1 MTQPQARVPVGANP
15 GGVDVSCDPAAAPGV
30 SPLLRLS
37 TLQYRNTVR
46 DLLAAVGASALL
58 PAIAD
63 QLGSIPDDSL
73 ADGFRGRD
81 NRTALE
87 HVQGYFDVGRKVG
100 DALTAD
106 PALLTTVAGAC
117 AGEATLSPSCVD
129 GFLDRFVQLA
139 YRRPLSPA
147 ERADFASLN
156 DGTRS
161 PAQAIRALI
170 VVALSSPRFVHHVE
184 VDGSALSSADDVLQ
198 LSAYEIASRLS
209 YTFWQ
214 TMPDAELLRAA
225 EDGSLASD
233 DGFAAQLERVFE
245 DPRTQQT
252 LWSFWNEW
260 FRFEKFTGFE
270 STRPALQALAQGES
284 LGVKGHDHYAD
295 MVQEVQD
302 LTSLFTFQKNATLS
316 DLLTTD
322 LSLTKSAD
330 LAHLYGVS
338 AWSGQGEYPRLPP
351 TRVGLLQR
359 AALLVSN
366 LEQTNPFHRGAF
378 LRRTLLCDPLPQP
391 DPNSLPPGSLDP
403 PKPSSAQTTRQ
414 RFQAKVEGNVLC
426 QGCHG
431 SFSDIGYALESF
443 DALGRF
449 RSVEQVFDEKNRRQA
464 RRASHRH
471 QRRAQ
476 DHARRLE
483 PGGGCGRAQSTPG
496 CEPKGRSLP
505 SPALLRICRTASG
518 KRRHLGRV
526 RGAGSGSGLERSS
539 ARPGRRIPALGPIF
553 ELFFSERWDRND
565 GSDPRRR
572 IAATLFAR
580 HGRSA
585 ARAAILAIAAAQG
598 GGSAGDDFS
607 QASDRLQEL
616 QHAADQAV
624 VSGLHRQRLSAEEF
638 EIQ

>member
-1 MTQPQARVPVGANP
+1 MTAQKQPHRPSYAILLAFALGCNSGSVGAGAGAGAGGGGGSSGATPGEVPVGTNP
-15 GGVDVSCDPAAAPGV
+15 GGATTSCDAAATPGV

-37 TLQYRNTVR
+37 TLQYRNTVT
-46 DLLAAVGASALL
+46 DLLDAVGASAARA
-58 PAIAD
+58 AIEGP
-63 QLGSIPDDSL
+63 LGSIPDDSL

-87 HVQGYFDVGRKVG
+87 HVQGYFNVGRALG
-100 DALTAD
+100 DALAGD

-117 AGEATLSPSCVD
+117 AGEATLSAACVD
-129 GFLDRFVQLA
+129 GFLDRFVRLA

-161 PAQAIRALI
+161 PAAALRAMV

-184 VDGSALSSADDVLQ
+184 VDGSALASAADVLQ
-198 LSAYEIASRLS
+198 LSSYEIASRLS

-214 TMPDAELLRAA
+214 TMPDSELLRAA
-225 EDGSLASD
+225 EDGSLASEA
-233 DGFAAQLERVFE
+233 GFASQLERVFA
-245 DPRTQQT
+245 DARTQQT

-270 STRPALQALAQGES
+270 TTRPGLQALAQGES

-295 MVQEVQD
+295 MVQEVRD
-302 LTSLFTFQKNATLS
+302 LTSLFTFQKRATVS

-322 LSLTKSAD
+322 LSVTKSAD

-338 AWSGQGEYPRLPP
+338 AWSGQGEYPKLPP

-378 LRRTLLCDPLPQP
+378 VRRALLCDPLPQP

-414 RFQAKVEGNVLC
+414 RFQAKVEGKVLC

-443 DALGRF
+443 DALGRY
-449 RSVEQVFDEKNRRQA
+449 RTVEQVFDEQTGKLLAELPLDTQGVPKITSSDLTPIADAGELNRRLVESQKVEA
-464 RRASHRH
+464 CLAERYFEFSVRRAAS
-471 QRRAQ
+471 ADTLDECLVQ
-476 DHARRLE
+476 DLAAGLKDPAIGLGGAFRRL
-483 PGGGCGRAQSTPG
+483 AQY
-496 CEPKGRSLP
+496 
-505 SPALLRICRTASG
+505 
-518 KRRHLGRV
+518 
-526 RGAGSGSGLERSS
+526 SS
-539 ARPGRRIPALGPIF
+539 FFQRKVGP
-553 ELFFSERWDRND
+553 E
-565 GSDPRRR
+565 
-572 IAATLFAR
+572 
-580 HGRSA
+580 
-585 ARAAILAIAAAQG
+585 
-598 GGSAGDDFS
+598 
-607 QASDRLQEL
+607 
-616 QHAADQAV
+616 
-624 VSGLHRQRLSAEEF
+624 
-638 EIQ
+638 